1 LAAGEA
7 NRHAASAGCLG
18 KPQACESAADHQQ
31 LAGGLDK
38 RLNHEYTCIILEVIA
53 MTVSIFTVPVFT
65 VSAFPVSAFPVTG
78 SHAASSIAPGL
89 RSALDFPA
97 PISKTQLSPRRRSR
111 SSGREI
117 TVPAVLA
124 VVLLLALVVAPEGPQ
139 VQEAICQRHN
149 GAEACRVW

>member
-1 LAAGEA
+1 
-7 NRHAASAGCLG
+7 
-18 KPQACESAADHQQ
+18 
-31 LAGGLDK
+31 
-38 RLNHEYTCIILEVIA
+38 
-53 MTVSIFTVPVFT
+53 MTVSVFT

-78 SHAASSIAPGL
+78 SRVSSSIAPGL
-89 RSALDFPA
+89 RVALEFPA
-97 PISKTQLSPRRRSR
+97 PISNTPVSSRQRSR

-124 VVLLLALVVAPEGPQ
+124 GVLLLLALVVAPERPQ

>member
-7 NRHAASAGCLG
+7 NRHAAALGGLG
-18 KPQACESAADHQQ
+18 KPQAREAAADHQQ

-38 RLNHEYTCIILEVIA
+38 CLDHEYTCITPEVIA
-53 MTVSIFTVPVFT
+53 MTVSVFTVPVFT
-65 VSAFPVSAFPVTG
+65 VSAFPVTG
-78 SHAASSIAPGL
+78 SRAASSIAPGL
-89 RSALDFPA
+89 RAAFDFPV
-97 PISKTQLSPRRRSR
+97 PISKTPVSSRQRSR

-124 VVLLLALVVAPEGPQ
+124 GVLLLLALVVAPEGPQ

>member
-1 LAAGEA
+1 
-7 NRHAASAGCLG
+7 
-18 KPQACESAADHQQ
+18 
-31 LAGGLDK
+31 
-38 RLNHEYTCIILEVIA
+38 
-53 MTVSIFTVPVFT
+53 MTVSVFTVSAFT

-78 SHAASSIAPGL
+78 CPTASAIAPGL
-89 RSALDFPA
+89 RAAFDFPA

-117 TVPAVLA
+117 TVPVVL
-124 VVLLLALVVAPEGPQ
+124 VGVLLLLALVVAPEGPQ

>member
-1 LAAGEA
+1 
-7 NRHAASAGCLG
+7 
-18 KPQACESAADHQQ
+18 
-31 LAGGLDK
+31 
-38 RLNHEYTCIILEVIA
+38 
-53 MTVSIFTVPVFT
+53 MTVSVFTVSAFT

-78 SHAASSIAPGL
+78 CPTASAIAPGL
-89 RSALDFPA
+89 RAAFDFPA

-117 TVPAVLA
+117 TVPVVLA
-124 VVLLLALVVAPEGPQ
+124 GVLLLLALVVAPEGPQ

>member
-1 LAAGEA
+1 L
-7 NRHAASAGCLG
+7 
-18 KPQACESAADHQQ
+18 P
-31 LAGGLDK
+31 
-38 RLNHEYTCIILEVIA
+38 
-53 MTVSIFTVPVFT
+53 

-78 SHAASSIAPGL
+78 SRAASSIAPGL
-89 RSALDFPA
+89 RAALDFPA
-97 PISKTQLSPRRRSR
+97 PISKTPVSPRHRAR

-124 VVLLLALVVAPEGPQ
+124 GVLLLLALVVAPEGPQ